1 MTGETRVLLS
11 GALRGLRPGPALG
24 SVAWHLPLQAIAAR
38 RGRLFLFVPVF
49 LAIGIGLYFALPREP
64 VIAEWLALGASVLAF
79 VVLAWR
85 VPDEL
90 SPLLLALA
98 LTGTG
103 LLLAGQRAHQ
113 VAAPVLNFR
122 YFGPIEGRI
131 VGIDRAATDRVRLT
145 LDQVVLQNIPAH
157 RTPERV
163 RISLHGPQGFIVP
176 QPGLRVMTTGHLSP
190 PPAPSEPG
198 GFDFRR
204 LAWFERLG
212 AVGHTRVPV
221 LTLAPV
227 ADSDPRMAVHR
238 LRMRIS
244 AAVMA
249 QMPGDT
255 GGFAAAILTGDRS
268 GIAQDRMEDLRRSNL
283 AHLLAISGLHM
294 GLLTGVVF
302 GALRLTLSLA
312 PPLAL
317 RVSTRKLAAVGALGA
332 GAFYLLL
339 SGGNVATERAFV
351 MVAVMLVAVLLE
363 RRAISLRSVAIA
375 ATLILCL
382 RPEALLGAGFQMSF
396 AATVALVGVFGLLRE
411 DRAWR
416 ARVPRWAMPAVSLVI
431 CSTVAGL
438 ATAPVAAAQ
447 FHRLSEYGLL
457 ANLLAVPLMG
467 SLIMPAA
474 VLAAVLAPLGLAA
487 PALWLMELG
496 TRWILAVA
504 GWVAGLD
511 GAVVPVTQPPGW
523 VLPGLALGALWLII
537 VPGRARLAGAV
548 ACALVLP
555 GWIAPPRPAVLISG
569 DAALVGVMA
578 EGGRVL
584 SQPRSASFAAGNWLA
599 ADGDAAD
606 QPSAFARAFREED
619 RGEVVLRWEGGEI
632 VHLSGRGAR
641 AALDAACQP
650 GRLVVITVDP
660 DTRPQRCEVLSPIDL
675 RRSGALAFDIGRDG
689 AVRRESVADRAGHR
703 LWTVHPG

>member
-1 MTGETRVLLS
+1 METRVA
-11 GALRGLRPGPALG
+11 GEPGPGAALPAWL
-24 SVAWHLPLQAIAAR
+24 SLRWVAGL
-38 RGRLFLFVPVF
+38 RGRLMLFVPVL
-49 LAIGIGLYFALPREP
+49 LACGIGAYFALPREP
-64 VIAEWLALGASVLAF
+64 TAAEWAALAAAVALLVGLGWRLPEDAAPLALGLAI
-79 VVLAWR
+79 LA
-85 VPDEL
+85 
-90 SPLLLALA
+90 AGA
-98 LTGTG
+98 GIAG
-103 LLLAGQRAHQ
+103 LRAHQ
-113 VAAPVLNFR
+113 VAAPVLDR
-122 YFGPIEGRI
+122 HYYGAIEGRVVI
-131 VGIDRAATDRVRLT
+131 VDRSGSDAVRLT
-145 LDQVVLQNIPAH
+145 LDQVVLERREAA

-163 RISLHGPQGFIVP
+163 RVSLHGAQGFIDP
-176 QPGLRVMTTGHLSP
+176 EPGLRVILTGHLSP
-190 PPAPSEPG
+190 PNAPSEPG

-204 LAWFERLG
+204 HAWFERLG
-212 AVGHTRVPV
+212 AVGYTRTPV
-221 LTLAPV
+221 LALEPA
-227 ADSDPRMAVHR
+227 AEGRAGLGVHR

-244 AAVMA
+244 AAVQA
-249 QMPGDT
+249 ELPGDT
-255 GGFAAAILTGDRS
+255 GAFAAAILTGDRS
-268 GIAQDRMEDLRRSNL
+268 GISRARMQELRDSNL

-523 VLPGLALGALWLII
+523 VLPGLALGALVVI
-537 VPGRARLAGAV
+537 VLPGRARLAGVAVCALAVPGWAV
-548 ACALVLP
+548 A
-555 GWIAPPRPAVLISG
+555 PRPAVLISG
-569 DAALVGVMA
+569 DAALVGVMTDA
-578 EGGRVL
+578 GRVL
-584 SQPRSASFAAGNWLA
+584 SQPRSAGYAAANWLA
-599 ADGDAAD
+599 ADGDGAA
-606 QPSAFARAFREED
+606 QEEAFARRFTEDD
-619 RGEVVLRWEGGEI
+619 RGAVLLRSGATEF

-641 AALDAACQP
+641 DALDGACLP
-650 GRLVVITVDP
+650 GRVVVITVDP
-660 DTRPQRCEVLSPIDL
+660 EERPTDCTVLSPQDL
-675 RRSGALAFDIGRDG
+675 RASGALAFHPRRDG
-689 AVRRESVADRAGHR
+689 SLRQVSVAEVAGAR
-703 LWTVHPG
+703 LWTRRR

>member
-1 MTGETRVLLS
+1 METRVA
-11 GALRGLRPGPALG
+11 GEPGPGAALPAWL
-24 SVAWHLPLQAIAAR
+24 SLRWVAGL
-38 RGRLFLFVPVF
+38 RGRLMLFVPVL
-49 LAIGIGLYFALPREP
+49 LACGIGAYFALPREP
-64 VIAEWLALGASVLAF
+64 TAAEWAALAAAVALLVGLGWRLPEDAAPLALGLAI
-79 VVLAWR
+79 LA
-85 VPDEL
+85 
-90 SPLLLALA
+90 AGA
-98 LTGTG
+98 GIAG
-103 LLLAGQRAHQ
+103 LRAHQ
-113 VAAPVLNFR
+113 VAAPVLDR
-122 YFGPIEGRI
+122 HYYGAIEGRVVI
-131 VGIDRAATDRVRLT
+131 VDRSGSDAVRLT
-145 LDQVVLQNIPAH
+145 LDQVVLERREAA

-163 RISLHGPQGFIVP
+163 RVSLHGAQGFIDP
-176 QPGLRVMTTGHLSP
+176 EPGLRVILTGHLSP
-190 PPAPSEPG
+190 PNAPSEPG

-204 LAWFERLG
+204 HAWFERLG
-212 AVGHTRVPV
+212 AVGYTRTPV
-221 LTLAPV
+221 LALEPA
-227 ADSDPRMAVHR
+227 AEGRAGLGVHR

-244 AAVMA
+244 AAVQA
-249 QMPGDT
+249 GLPGDT
-255 GGFAAAILTGDRS
+255 GAFAAAILTGDRS
-268 GIAQDRMEDLRRSNL
+268 GISRARMQELRDSNL